1 MGEKSLPAIHEKSNI
16 YPKHIKVLKTPP
28 KKKVA
33 QCKSKIN

>member
-28 KKKVA
+28 KKTSSPM
-33 QCKSKIN
+33 QEQN